1 MRTATWSRWD
11 ADIGAWAA
19 GRAASTFEDAFP
31 PGRLPLG
38 AWVRLA
44 PFRKLVV
51 SVCRA

>member
-1 MRTATWSRWD
+1 MVPL
-11 ADIGAWAA
+11 
-19 GRAASTFEDAFP
+19 GRGYRRLGCGQGGLDVEDAFP